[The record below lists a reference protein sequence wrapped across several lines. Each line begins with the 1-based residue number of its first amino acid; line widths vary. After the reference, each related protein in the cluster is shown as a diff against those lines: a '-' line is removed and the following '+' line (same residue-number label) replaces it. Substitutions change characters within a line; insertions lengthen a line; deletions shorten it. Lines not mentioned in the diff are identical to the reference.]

1 MISLLVNNILLYFK
15 YFPSKIII
23 LVAIILLLFIIK
35 KISQLDVGI
44 KHKIHNFTLNWVF
57 IIIYIFYYII
67 IILYLRYITWGY
79 QVDLN
84 VYFYKFKEYFIAN
97 NLAFI
102 LLLLTGVVIFL
113 FLVKLRVFLLKE
125 LRKRHL
131 YQIHHQLFKSIE
143 SNIIDCQKRGEKYYP
158 GLHYKPLYN
167 RIIYNLQHFY
177 AYHRVFIHIAHL
189 IFGDNYIDI
198 FSKYSF
204 LKELIKNLHKM
215 LLILLITYDC
225 YFNNCI
231 LSKVF
236 YYLPFYI
243 LYNIWYNITEFLSKT
258 NAALNKILYERYY
271 EEDKVL
277 YLRTTKEEEQILEN
291 YLRRGLICPSYD
303 YEYTYKFL
311 ETNKKL
317 FTWSQDFMMLRQY
330 LRLENPEYQHRYVY
344 ENENI
349 GEIVEISLE
358 EFLKFQKNK
367 ED

>member
-1 MISLLVNNILLYFK
+1 MISLLVNNILLYLK

-23 LVAIILLLFIIK
+23 LAAIILLLFIIK
-35 KISQLDVGI
+35 KISQLDVGT

-57 IIIYIFYYII
+57 ITIYIFYYIV

-102 LLLLTGVVIFL
+102 LLLLIGVVIFL

-131 YQIHHQLFKSIE
+131 YQIHHQLFESIKIY
-143 SNIIDCQKRGEKYYP
+143 IINCQKHGKKYRP
-158 GLHYKPLYN
+158 GLHYKPIYN
-167 RIIYNLQHFY
+167 RIIYKLQHFY
-177 AYHRVFIHIAHL
+177 AYHRVFIRIASL
-189 IFGDNYIDI
+189 IFGDNYIDV
-198 FSKYSF
+198 FSRYSF
-204 LKELIKNLHKM
+204 IKTLIKNSHKL
-215 LLILLITYDC
+215 LLILILAYDC
-225 YFNNCI
+225 YFNNFI
-231 LSKVF
+231 ISKVF

-243 LYNIWYNITEFLSKT
+243 LYNVWYNITEFLLQT
-258 NAALNKILYERYY
+258 NSALNRIIYERYY
-271 EEDKVL
+271 EEDQVL

-317 FTWSQDFMMLRQY
+317 FTWSQDFMLLRRY
-330 LRLENPEYQHRYVY
+330 LRLESPEYQYRYVY

-349 GEIVEISLE
+349 GVLGEIIEIS
-358 EFLKFQKNK
+358 KK
-367 ED
+367 